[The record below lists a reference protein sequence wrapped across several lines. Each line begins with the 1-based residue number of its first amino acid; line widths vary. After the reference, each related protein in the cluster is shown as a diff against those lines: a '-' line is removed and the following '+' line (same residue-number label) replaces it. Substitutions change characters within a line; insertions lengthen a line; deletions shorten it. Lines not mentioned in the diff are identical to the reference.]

1 MRANFGKTVNKYTIA
16 TDYDSYYNYKP
27 DDDSL
32 RVHEIQ
38 ADQYIKGNVLVAVGN
53 AIYTVDKYGK
63 STLIAGH
70 PYRAGFETGYGS
82 SVRFN
87 QTAGFAQLPGDELLI
102 SDKGNQCIR
111 RLYRS
116 SRQVFTYAGTCNST
130 QGYYQGSRY
139 IKWRRFN
146 KPTKLQYD
154 STSEKIY
161 ILDEVEKGRKF
172 AILSKSRSSSYVH
185 QFSISTSGRKVTDFI
200 YDPVSLTYALAGP
213 VGVTNRTSTGYS
225 RSTEYVTDPYGLAL
239 YDDILFITRMNSGE
253 VMFVDGKNGNNY
265 TLCGSPRWSTYRYN
279 LPTCTL
285 TKPTS
290 VAVINGYLY
299 IGSTT
304 TSGYQK
310 KAVLTK
316 IPFSTSGLIIILT
329 LFSPRCSLLMV
340 LGAFYSS

>member
-111 RLYRS
+111 LLYRS
-116 SRQVFTYAGTCNST
+116 SRQVTTYAGTCNST

-139 IKWRRFN
+139 IIWYRFN
-146 KPTKLQYD
+146 KPTQLQYD
-154 STSEKIY
+154 SNQIY
-161 ILDEVEKGRKF
+161 VLDEVEKGKKF
-172 AILSKSRSSSYVH
+172 EILSQNRRVDCVN
-185 QFSISTSGRKVTDFI
+185 QNPFSISTSSGEVTDFI
-200 YDPVSLTYALAGP
+200 YDPATFTYVVAGP
-213 VGVTNRTSTGYS
+213 VGVTNHTSTGNS
-225 RSTEYVTDPYGLAL
+225 RSTEYVTDPYGLAS
-239 YDDILFITRMNSGE
+239 YDDILFITRINSGE

-265 TLCGSPRWSTYRYN
+265 TLCGSPRWSTYRYD

-285 TKPTS
+285 SKPTS
-290 VAVINGYLY
+290 VAVINGSLY